1 MKRCRFKRI
10 SSSYG
15 IIPNGFHL
23 LSKKILLAEMQ
34 CHGVTAK
41 GTQCTR
47 AAEPG
52 CPHCKTHRRT
62 ETAKAS
68 RNAAANARRAEQER
82 LFASAA
88 SAPASAT
95 APTAVNAK
103 HLRTLNLDASRHH
116 SPTAVRKAFHKKAI
130 ETHPDRP
137 GGNAEEFKK
146 VYAAY
151 NALSKGK

>member
-1 MKRCRFKRI
+1 
-10 SSSYG
+10 
-15 IIPNGFHL
+15 
-23 LSKKILLAEMQ
+23 MQ

-88 SAPASAT
+88 ATASAS
-95 APTAVNAK
+95 AAAVAVPTAVNAK
-103 HLRTLNLDASRHH
+103 HLRTLNMDASRHH
-116 SPTAVRKAFHKKAI
+116 SPTSIRKAFHKKAI

-151 NALSKGK
+151 NALGKGK

>member
-1 MKRCRFKRI
+1 
-10 SSSYG
+10 
-15 IIPNGFHL
+15 
-23 LSKKILLAEMQ
+23 MQ
-34 CHGVTAK
+34 CSGVSAK

-47 AAEPG
+47 AAESG
-52 CPHCKTHRRT
+52 CLHCKTHRRT

-82 LFASAA
+82 LFA
-88 SAPASAT
+88 
-95 APTAVNAK
+95 PTAANAK
-103 HLRTLNLDASRHH
+103 HLRTLNLDGSRHH
-116 SPTAVRKAFHKKAI
+116 SPTSIRKAFHKKAI

>member
-1 MKRCRFKRI
+1 
-10 SSSYG
+10 
-15 IIPNGFHL
+15 
-23 LSKKILLAEMQ
+23 MQ

-68 RNAAANARRAEQER
+68 RTAAANARRAEQER

-88 SAPASAT
+88 AAPAPVS
-95 APTAVNAK
+95 PTTAK
-103 HLRTLNLDASRHH
+103 HLHTLDLDASRHH
-116 SPTAVRKAFHKKAI
+116 SPTAIRKAFHKKAI
-130 ETHPDRP
+130 ATHPDRP

-151 NALSKGK
+151 NALVKGK